1 MHIHMHAHTH
11 ACNTHACTYTYMYM
25 HIHIHAHIHIHLHTF
40 DVGGDRVI
48 AGDGGLGLVA
58 VAPQHVV
65 LRINAEPSG
74 REITLLIT
82 VTPEERG
89 A

>member
-1 MHIHMHAHTH
+1 M
-11 ACNTHACTYTYMYM
+11 
-25 HIHIHAHIHIHLHTF
+25 HIHIHLHTF

-48 AGDGGLGLVA
+48 AGDGGLGQVA

-74 REITLLIT
+74 
-82 VTPEERG
+82 
-89 A
+89 